1 MAVAVRDALT
11 ADVVTV
17 LKARG
22 YKVLVS
28 AVGDAARNVFEIG
41 FEEKTALVFGNER
54 FGVSEEVKQLADGLF
69 WIPMTGFT
77 QSFNIS
83 VSVASTLATPS
94 ELTAL
99 SVKRGLLEQLVQNPP
114 KEFQHQRE
122 RDSEK
127 RQLRFRWL
135 LLEAYLHCVSPFR
148 SGIDERA
155 EI

>member
-1 MAVAVRDALT
+1 MHQQFIAQMELP
-11 ADVVTV
+11 
-17 LKARG
+17 LEARG
-22 YKVLVS
+22 EAPTAERS
-28 AVGDAARNVFEIG
+28 GEAVPTIQEH
-41 FEEKTALVFGNER
+41 ER
-54 FGVSEEVKQLADGLF
+54 SVACVATTNSIVHAGHTHSDG
-69 WIPMTGFT
+69 
-77 QSFNIS
+77 
-83 VSVASTLATPS
+83 VASTLATPF